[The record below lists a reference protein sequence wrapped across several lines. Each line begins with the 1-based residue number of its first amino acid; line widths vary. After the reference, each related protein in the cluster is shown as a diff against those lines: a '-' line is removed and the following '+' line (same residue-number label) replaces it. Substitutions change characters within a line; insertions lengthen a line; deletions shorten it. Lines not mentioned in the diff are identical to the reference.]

1 MGAELETWTVITG
14 STGGIGAELA
24 RQLAARGDALILLN
38 RSASKARA
46 QREELLAEHPGLTLE
61 LVAADLMNLTEIRAA
76 IEKIDELPGRIDALY
91 NVSGLLTANKVLSV
105 QGYESHFAVNTL
117 APYLLIHGLRHKMAR
132 PESDEPAMIVNFSS
146 GAINGVKALDLD
158 NLADPD
164 EVGGLFTTYAQT
176 KLALTALAPALA
188 ADLENQNI
196 LIRAIDPGATKSPM
210 TTEGNSGMPKLLAWI
225 APILFAPADKQVAK
239 VVASAQPAAHEG
251 RTGVYIANRK
261 VKPLPAPAADAQQ
274 QQRLLEFLDGLLA
287 ARSRSTTAGAT

>member
-1 MGAELETWTVITG
+1 MSDKLKNWTVITG

-46 QREELLAEHPGLTLE
+46 QREELLGEYPGLTLE
-61 LVAADLMNLTEIRAA
+61 LVDADLMNLTEIRAA
-76 IEKIDELPGRIDALY
+76 IEKINELPGRIDALY

-117 APYLLIHGLRHKMAR
+117 APYLLIHGLRNKMAR
-132 PESDEPAMIVNFSS
+132 PESDEPAMVVNFSS
-146 GAINGVKALDLD
+146 SAINGVKALELD

-188 ADLENQNI
+188 DDLEKQNI

-210 TTEGNSGMPKLLAWI
+210 TTEGNSGMPKFLAWI
-225 APILFAPADKQVAK
+225 APLVFAPADKQVAK

-261 VKPLPAPAADAQQ
+261 VKPLPVPAADAHQ
-274 QQRLLEFLDGLLA
+274 QQRLLEFLDGLIA
-287 ARSRSTTAGAT
+287 ARSRPTTAGVT